1 MKTAALS
8 FVASLAAA
16 SAQDA
21 YPQQLRGD
29 RILSVATSAKAE
41 KLAASSAKSSKAKSS
56 KT

>member
-1 MKTAALS
+1 MKTAALF
-8 FVASLAAA
+8 FVASLVAA

-29 RILSVATSAKAE
+29 RFLSVSAKAE
-41 KLAASSAKSSKAKSS
+41 KPEASISAKSSKAKSS